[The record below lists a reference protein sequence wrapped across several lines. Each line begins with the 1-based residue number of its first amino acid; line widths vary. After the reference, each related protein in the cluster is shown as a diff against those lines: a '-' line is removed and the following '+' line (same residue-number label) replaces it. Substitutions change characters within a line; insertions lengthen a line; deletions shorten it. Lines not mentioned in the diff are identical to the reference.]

1 MLYYWRGFDRANF
14 LWKANMARDYYG
26 MTFPEYEFREYP
38 KVVGDKRYLS
48 KEEELAD
55 IAAVQNE
62 KKLETVKSDSKPT
75 TFAPS
80 KT

>member
-1 MLYYWRGFDRANF
+1 
-14 LWKANMARDYYG
+14 MARDYYG
-26 MTFPEYEFREYP
+26 MVFPDYEYHEYP
-38 KVVGDKRYLS
+38 KRVGDKRYLN

-55 IAAVQNE
+55 IAAAQNE
-62 KKLETVKSDSKPT
+62 KKPEVKSDTKPT